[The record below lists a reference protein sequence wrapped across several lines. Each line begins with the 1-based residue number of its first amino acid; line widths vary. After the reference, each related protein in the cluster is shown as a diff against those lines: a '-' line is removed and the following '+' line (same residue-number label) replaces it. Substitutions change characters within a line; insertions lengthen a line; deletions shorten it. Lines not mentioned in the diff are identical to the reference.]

1 MKVNAGQAQIQQSNQ
16 EMFQVIQQA
25 QQQSQKMANKM
36 IRLSLEQKITHG
48 KEVVTDNLI
57 DLYL

>member
-1 MKVNAGQAQIQQSNQ
+1 MNVNASQAQIQQSNQ

-25 QQQSQKMANKM
+25 QQQNRKMANNM
-36 IRLSLEQKITHG
+36 IRLSLEQKIAHG
-48 KEVVTDNLI
+48 KEAITENLI